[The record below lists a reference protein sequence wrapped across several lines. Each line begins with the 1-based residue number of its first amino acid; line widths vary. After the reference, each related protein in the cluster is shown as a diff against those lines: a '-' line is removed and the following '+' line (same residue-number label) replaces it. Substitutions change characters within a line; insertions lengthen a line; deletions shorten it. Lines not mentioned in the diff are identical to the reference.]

1 MQPVLEIGG
10 THVTAA
16 MVDLSTGAVHGE
28 PVREPLSP
36 QGPAEEILGRLA
48 LTASRLGAPPSV
60 TWGVAVPGPFDYEDG
75 VALFEGVGK
84 FDALYGTDVGA
95 ALCARIRPTPAG
107 LRFVNDADAF
117 GLGEHTRGA
126 AAGHAR
132 AICLTLGSGVGSAF
146 LADGMPVN
154 DGPEVPPEG
163 SAHRLTFDGRPLEET
178 VSRRAIRSAYARA
191 ACVRAAG
198 GDQDGVPDVQGIA
211 SRARAGDA
219 LAGRVLDHAFRALGV
234 AAAPWATRF
243 AATVLVVG
251 GSIAGS
257 WDLVMAPLR
266 GGLADGGA
274 PGLRLAPARL
284 PDTASL
290 LGAARWAASRASH
303 GEEIQDVRL

>member
-16 MVDLSTGAVHGE
+16 MVDLSAGAVHGE
-28 PVREPLSP
+28 PAREPLSP
-36 QGPAEEILGRLA
+36 QGSAEDILGRLA
-48 LTASRLGAPPSV
+48 RTASRLGAPPSA
-60 TWGVAVPGPFDYEDG
+60 TWGVAVPGPFDYEAG

-84 FDALYGTDVGA
+84 FDALYGTDVGT
-95 ALCARIRPTPAG
+95 ALRARIHPTPAT

-117 GLGEHTRGA
+117 GLGEHAGGA

-132 AICLTLGSGVGSAF
+132 AICLTLGSGVGSTF

-154 DGPEVPPEG
+154 DGPQVPPEA
-163 SAHRLTFDGRPLEET
+163 SAHRLTFDGRPLEDT
-178 VSRRAIRSAYARA
+178 VSRRAIRATYARA
-191 ACVRAAG
+191 A
-198 GDQDGVPDVQGIA
+198 DGNPDDVPDVRGIA

-219 LAGRVLDHAFRALGV
+219 LAGTVLDHAFRALGV
-234 AAAPWATRF
+234 AMAPWVTRF

-257 WDLVMAPLR
+257 WDLVVAPLR
-266 GGLADGGA
+266 DGLTDGGTS
-274 PGLRLAPARL
+274 GLCLAPARL

-290 LGAARWAASRASH
+290 LGAGRWAASQASD
-303 GEEIQDVRL
+303 GEESQGVRL